1 MSDWQVAFFIGLFGS
16 VHCIGMCGPLMLA
29 VPFNGRSAWL
39 LAFDKLLYQ
48 LGRTL
53 SYVILGLIIGLIG
66 KQIWLANIQNG
77 LSIVSGA
84 LIILA
89 ALSRLFKH
97 SFKSPGIAIKLTR
110 PFNTMLVWALK
121 KRAGHLLTGMLNGLL
136 PCGFVYLALV
146 GAVNTGSV
154 LASAGFMFWFGMG
167 TLPLMFAAAFSSGF
181 FTVSLRRKLNTIVPY
196 FMLCLGLWFVLR
208 GLELNVPYLSPAGMD
223 APAICK

>member
-29 VPFNGRSAWL
+29 VSFGGRSAWL

-48 LGRTL
+48 FGRTI
-53 SYVILGLIIGLIG
+53 SYVVLGLIIGLIG

-77 LSIVSGA
+77 LSIVSGV

-89 ALSRLFKH
+89 ALSRLIKH
-97 SFKSPGIAIKLTR
+97 SFKSTGIAVKLMQ
-110 PFNTMLVWALK
+110 PFNNMLVWALK

-146 GAVNTGSV
+146 GAVNTGTV
-154 LASAGFMFWFGMG
+154 LNSASFMLWFGMG
-167 TLPLMFAAAFSSGF
+167 TLPLMFAAALGSGF
-181 FTVSLRRKLNTIVPY
+181 FTVSLRRKLNIVVPY
-196 FMLCLGLWFVLR
+196 FMLCLGVWFVLR
-208 GLELNVPYLSPAGMD
+208 GLSLNVPYLSPPAMD

>member
-48 LGRTL
+48 FGRTI
-53 SYVILGLIIGLIG
+53 SYVILGLLVGMIG

-77 LSIVSGA
+77 LSIVSGV
-84 LIILA
+84 LIVLA
-89 ALSRLFKH
+89 ALSRLIKH
-97 SFKSPGIAIKLTR
+97 SFKSSGIAIKLMQ

-121 KRAGHLLTGMLNGLL
+121 KRTGHLITGMLNGLL

-146 GAVNTGSV
+146 GAVNTGTV
-154 LASAGFMFWFGMG
+154 INSAKFMFCFGMG
-167 TLPLMFAAAFSSGF
+167 TLPLMFAAALSSGF

-196 FMLCLGLWFVLR
+196 FMLCLGIWFVLR
-208 GLELNVPYLSPAGMD
+208 GLALDVPYLSPPGMD
-223 APAICK
+223 APAVCK